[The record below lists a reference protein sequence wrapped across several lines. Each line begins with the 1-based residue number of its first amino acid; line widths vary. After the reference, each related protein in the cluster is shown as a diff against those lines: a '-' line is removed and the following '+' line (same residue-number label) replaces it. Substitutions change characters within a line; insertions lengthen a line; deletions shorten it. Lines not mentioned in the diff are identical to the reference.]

1 MMDGEKTNTPPPAP
15 VNQDITAGKPVPPQN
30 QTATRSGGGGRPTP
44 PPNTDT
50 TKGGGK

>member
-1 MMDGEKTNTPPPAP
+1 MAEEKPTTPPPVP
-15 VNQDITAGKPVPPQN
+15 VNQDITAGKPASSSN
-30 QTATRSGGGGRPTP
+30 QTTTQGDGKPAH